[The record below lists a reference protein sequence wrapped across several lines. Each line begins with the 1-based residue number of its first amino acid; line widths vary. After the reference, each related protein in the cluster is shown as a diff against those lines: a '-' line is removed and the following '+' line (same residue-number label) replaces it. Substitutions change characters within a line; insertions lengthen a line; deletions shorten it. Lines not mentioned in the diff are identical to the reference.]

1 MSCDIYQIH
10 CNKLQ
15 ILDINFK
22 YTVQRRGDM
31 VTWRGCSHL
40 CGRRPGR
47 GADIGQSSGNS
58 RTYRGADA
66 TKQDSPPNKKF
77 HGHYFET
84 RAHLNR
90 ERHLCACTSFVEPLV
105 ATHGVRGECP
115 YRPLSSSAVAP
126 SLSRMRESLFFRLW
140 KEGTYS
146 PLV

>member
-1 MSCDIYQIH
+1 MNCDIYEIH
-10 CNKLQ
+10 CLQ
-15 ILDINFK
+15 ILDIIFEC
-22 YTVQRRGDM
+22 TVQRRGEM
-31 VTWRGCSHL
+31 VTSKGGSHL
-40 CGRRPGR
+40 CGRR

-58 RTYRGADA
+58 RTYRRADA

-126 SLSRMRESLFFRLW
+126 SLSRMRESLFFRL
-140 KEGTYS
+140 
-146 PLV
+146 